1 MSRPCHAAVPLAA
14 SGKVCDGDGQI
25 LGFFVG
31 TTSSLTLKFWDNIA
45 ASGNVILDTT
55 TALTV
60 LGWYPLPASFSTGL
74 FVTFGGTGKITVV
87 YTRKS

>member
-1 MSRPCHAAVPLAA
+1 MSRPCNAAVALAA
-14 SGKVCDGDGQI
+14 TGKVADGDGQL
-25 LGFFVG
+25 LGFWVG
-31 TTSSLTLKFWDNIA
+31 TASSLTIKIWDSLSA
-45 ASGNVILDTT
+45 TGNVILDTT

-87 YTRKS
+87 YSRQS